1 MKVCGN
7 IEIAHRWHH
16 MHAFHTLSIHFGRV
30 CMVQLHAK
38 YRQWSTTLLPW
49 QTWNTTSFQQWKIGH
64 TAACWLCGCHLEV
77 VGPSHCLNH
86 LPYQLK
92 WIIKCYTIL
101 PQNGGWKLECQFT
114 NITGFPPTHSANKV
128 PLTGNK
134 VRGHVSWGRGCWDTT
149 VLPHQWILL
158 TYQETQV
165 GRQGCNW
172 RSLSQLYINIYR
184 K

>member
-38 YRQWSTTLLPW
+38 YRQWSATLLPW

-101 PQNGGWKLECQFT
+101 PQKGGWKLECQFT

-134 VRGHVSWGRGCWDTT
+134 VRGHVSWGRVAEIPPYYHTNEFYWHTRK
-149 VLPHQWILL
+149 LKL
-158 TYQETQV
+158 V
-165 GRQGCNW
+165 GKAAIDVAC
-172 RSLSQLYINIYR
+172 LSCT
-184 K
+184 